1 MEKKIE
7 KSIYIDGTQKIP
19 NKELNPTQGIQEED
33 ARLNKIRRFKGSIQD
48 FKSFMKDKENETNQP
63 PESKIDIEKY

>member
-1 MEKKIE
+1 MEDK
-7 KSIYIDGTQKIP
+7 
-19 NKELNPTQGIQEED
+19 
-33 ARLNKIRRFKGSIQD
+33 RLNMIRHFKGAFTD

>member
-48 FKSFMKDKENETNQP
+48 FKNFMKSKENETNQP
-63 PESKIDIEKY
+63 PESKINIEKY